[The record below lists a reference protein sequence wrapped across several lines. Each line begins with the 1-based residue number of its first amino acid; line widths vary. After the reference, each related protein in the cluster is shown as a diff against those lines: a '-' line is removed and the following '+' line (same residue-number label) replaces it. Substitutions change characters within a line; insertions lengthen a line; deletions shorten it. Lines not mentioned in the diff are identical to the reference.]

1 MGVIQ
6 QTTEERSN
14 ILGTEKIWRLLVQF
28 AIPAILMC
36 LVSSLYNTVDKIFVG
51 RYVGDLGIAATTVS
65 NPATRFI
72 SAFAVFV
79 GAGGNAVMALKMG
92 EGRTKEAEGILNN
105 SFVLLCITAV
115 IILGAMALFTEQL
128 LTVFGCSE
136 QVMPYALPYMRILLC
151 TAFFE
156 AVTSGMGMFIRTD
169 GSPKIMM
176 ACTMSG
182 CIINLVLDP
191 LFIGVFKWGIR
202 GAAIATGLAQVIS
215 GVMVLGYFTVSKR
228 STIKLRLSQ
237 MRIRKEVTLETA
249 KLGFS
254 SFVQQF
260 LGSIVQA
267 LLLSM
272 LTYYGTKTGEN
283 SDAAIAAVGVTL
295 SVGLLFVMPVMGMQ
309 QAVQPILGYNY
320 GAKKYDRVLKALYM
334 AIAAAIVISTVGWAV
349 IMLWA
354 EELSSIF
361 GAEDEFLT
369 RTAWTMRIYNLLVP
383 VMAVSSLGSNFF
395 QAIGKPVKALLV
407 GMSRQMLC
415 LLPCIL
421 ILPLFFGMDGVI
433 YALPVADGVCFVV
446 ASIMLLYE
454 TRIIKKMIKAQ
465 GEEDAP
471 EQPN

>member
-1 MGVIQ
+1 MGVVQ

-14 ILGTEKIWRLLVQF
+14 LLGTEKIWRLLVQF

-51 RYVGDLGIAATTVS
+51 RYVGDLGIAATTVT
-65 NPATRFI
+65 NPATRII
-72 SAFAVFV
+72 SAFAIFI
-79 GAGGNAVMALKMG
+79 GSGGNAVMALKMG
-92 EGRTKEAEGILNN
+92 AGKTREAEGILNN
-105 SFVLLCITAV
+105 SFLLLCIIVVV
-115 IILGAMALFTEQL
+115 IIAAMAAFTKPL
-128 LTVFGCSE
+128 LTIFGCSDK
-136 QVMPYALPYMRILLC
+136 VMPYALPYMRILLC

-156 AVTSGMGMFIRTD
+156 AVTSGIGMFIRTD

-191 LFIGVFKWGIR
+191 LFIGVFNWGIY

-228 STIKLRLSQ
+228 STIKLRLSE
-237 MRIRKEVTLETA
+237 MRLRKTETVDTV

-272 LTYYGTKTGEN
+272 LAIYGTKTGEN

-320 GAKKYDRVLKALYM
+320 GAKQYGRVLKALYM
-334 AIAAAIVISTVGWAV
+334 AIAAAIVMSTIGWAG

-354 EELSSIF
+354 EELSSVF
-361 GAEDEFLT
+361 GAEDEFLA
-369 RTAWTMRIYNLLVP
+369 RTAWTMRVYNLLVP
-383 VMAVSSLGSNFF
+383 VMAISTIGSNLF
-395 QAIGKPVKALLV
+395 QSIGKPMKALLL
-407 GMSRQMLC
+407 GMARQLLC
-415 LLPCIL
+415 LVPCIL
-421 ILPLFFGMDGVI
+421 ILPIFFGMDGVI
-433 YALPVADGVCFVV
+433 YALPVADGVCCAIAIV
-446 ASIMLLYE
+446 MLIQE
-454 TRIIKKMIKAQ
+454 TRQILKLIKAQ
-465 GEEDAP
+465 KETEPSTDEA
-471 EQPN
+471 